1 MYDERITKSPY
12 QQGKGGWY
20 VRRDQDE
27 DTVEWEGPFPSY
39 EAAFNR
45 LQAEETLEETP
56 EAAEEAIRAF
66 EARCRARVEA
76 L

>member
-20 VRRDQDE
+20 VRRDPDE

-45 LQAEETLEETP
+45 LQAEETPEEA
-56 EAAEEAIRAF
+56 EAAIAAF

>member
-45 LQAEETLEETP
+45 LQAEETP
-56 EAAEEAIRAF
+56 EAAEAAIRAF
-66 EARCRARVEA
+66 EERCRARVEA